1 MAPARFNCMEMLYRN
16 KGMALVLLWSLSGWA
31 MFSFVVHSMTS
42 AKEMIGLHVSLTAIL
57 EYGGLLIGA
66 LLFPIIGLIADVYW
80 GRYKMIRRSLFIMWL
95 ATIAICVGYIIP
107 DNYPQVRQAFII
119 PFTVILYFSTVGL
132 QVNIIQFGIDQLP
145 GASSARIIAFSN
157 WFAWAYNVGYIITA
171 FSVEGVC
178 KKYTAVS
185 KLLLPVCLTLAL
197 CLDYNFN
204 HWLIKEPVSENPL
217 KLIYRVMHY
226 AWKNKYPRRR
236 SAFTYSDD
244 KRHSRIDFAKQKF
257 GGPFTTEQVEDVKT
271 FWRIFIFF
279 SIMVLFYGFFYST
292 ALVTTSIKYHLRYL
306 NFTESAYCSA
316 QEISNRFQ
324 KVSVY
329 GCGYLVIIVAV
340 PLYELVL
347 YRFMQ
352 VPRLSILT
360 KFNIGIFFAFLS
372 ISADLSLEVI
382 GHIKLDADETKCQ
395 LRVEFTLAEHD
406 HSFKYT
412 LPLDY
417 KWIMLP
423 ESLRAISFY
432 FMLSGAI
439 QFVCA
444 QTPYTMKGLMLGWLY
459 GAYGCSIIVGY
470 ILLLPITLT
479 THKWPPNRYGCE
491 TWYLLSVSI
500 VLLLVFIFSSILSW
514 RYKKRQR
521 EDTLPNEHIFAI
533 DYYSRYTMHNSINSS

>member
-1 MAPARFNCMEMLYRN
+1 MHKN
-16 KGMALVLLWSLSGWA
+16 KGMILIFLWSLTGWIA
-31 MFSFVVHSMTS
+31 YHFIQFSIIN
-42 AKEMIGLHVSLTAIL
+42 AKEMIGLHAIIATIL
-57 EYGGLLIGA
+57 SGSA
-66 LLFPIIGLIADVYW
+66 LLMGTLFFPVLGLIANVYW
-80 GRYKMIRRSLFIMWL
+80 GRYKMIRRTLFIMWL
-95 ATIAICVGYIIP
+95 ATIAICVGLIVP
-107 DNYPQVRQAFII
+107 DNYPQVRQAFTV
-119 PFTVILYFSTVGL
+119 PFIMILFISLGGL

-145 GASSARIIAFSN
+145 DASSADIIAFSN
-157 WFAWAYNVGYIITA
+157 WFAWTYNVGYIITA
-171 FSVEGVC
+171 FSLKCVC
-178 KKYTAVS
+178 KKYTTVAI
-185 KLLLPVCLTLAL
+185 LLVPVCLTLAL

-372 ISADLSLEVI
+372 ISAYLSLEVA

-395 LRVEFTLAEHD
+395 LCVEFSLAEHD
-406 HSFKYT
+406 HNFKYT

-423 ESLRAISFY
+423 ESLCVVSYY
-432 FMLSGAI
+432 FMFSGGI
-439 QFVCA
+439 QFICA
-444 QTPYTMKGLMLGWLY
+444 QTPYTMKGLMSGWLY
-459 GAYGCSIIVGY
+459 GAYGCSIIVSN
-470 ILLLPITLT
+470 IILLPITLT